1 MAAKLKGNLVVA
13 QSGGPTAVINASV
26 AGVAEEAFK
35 NSDVIP
41 GVFGSLHGI
50 EGVLYENLIDLGQED
65 RATIS
70 GLTGTPSAAL
80 GSCRH
85 KLTEADYDRIL
96 TVLKAHDIRYFFY
109 IGGNDSMDTAARV
122 SRLGA
127 EQGYEVRSVG
137 IPKTIDNDLAFTDH
151 CPGFGSVARWVAS
164 SVRDAGLDTEAI
176 GVVDKIKIV
185 EIMGRNAGWVTA
197 STALA
202 RDHENAAPHLIYVPE
217 KPINLDRFLGDVQNV
232 YDRLG
237 YCLITVCEGVKGE
250 DGKPLMASTSAIN
263 LDAFGHAQMG
273 GVADYLCNLIADRLK
288 LKARF
293 DKPGTIQR
301 VSAVLQS
308 PVDRD
313 EAYGVGAEAV
323 RQAIAGVTGK
333 MVTIER
339 VSDEPYRSRFGL
351 VDLDKVANS
360 EKLIPDE
367 FLSPAGNDVTEA
379 FIKYARPLIGG
390 PLPKYSYLK
399 KVALPKRAS

>member
-26 AGVAEEAFK
+26 AGVAEEAFR
-35 NSDVIP
+35 NADAIS

-50 EGVLYENLIDLGQED
+50 EGVLYEDLIDLGKEA

-70 GLTGTPSAAL
+70 GLTSTPSAAL

-85 KLTEADYDRIL
+85 KLTEADYDRIIQ
-96 TVLKAHDIRYFFY
+96 VLKAHDIRYFFY

-122 SRLGA
+122 SRMGA
-127 EQGYEVRSVG
+127 DLGYEVRSVG

-185 EIMGRNAGWVTA
+185 EIMGRNAGWITA
-197 STALA
+197 ASALA

-217 KPINLDRFLGDVQNV
+217 KPINLERFLGDVQNV

-263 LDAFGHAQMG
+263 VDAFGHAQMG
-273 GVADYLCNLIADRLK
+273 GVADYLCSLIADRLK

-301 VSAVLQS
+301 VSAALQS
-308 PVDRD
+308 WVDRD
-313 EAYGVGAEAV
+313 EAYGAGAEAV
-323 RQAIAGVTGK
+323 RQALGGVTGK

-339 VSDEPYRSRFGL
+339 VSDDPYRSRFGL
-351 VDLDKVANS
+351 ADLDKVANA

-379 FIKYARPLIGG
+379 FVKYAQPLIGG
-390 PLPKYSYLK
+390 PLAKYSYLK
-399 KVALPKRAS
+399 KVALPKRVS

>member
-1 MAAKLKGNLVVA
+1 MASGLKGNLVVA

-35 NSDVIP
+35 NSDLIP
-41 GVFGSLHGI
+41 GVYGSLHGI
-50 EGVLYENLIDLGQED
+50 EGILYEDLIDLGAED

-70 GLTGTPSAAL
+70 GLTRTPAAAL

-85 KLTEADYDRIL
+85 KLTEDDYDRIIQ
-96 TVLKAHDIRYFFY
+96 VFKAHDIRYFFY
-109 IGGNDSMDTAARV
+109 IGGNDSMDTANRV

-127 EQGYEVRSVG
+127 EQGYEVRAVG
-137 IPKTIDNDLAFTDH
+137 IPKTIDNDLDYTDH
-151 CPGFGSVARWVAS
+151 CPGFGSVARWVAT

-176 GVVDKIKIV
+176 GVVDKVKIV
-185 EIMGRNAGWVTA
+185 EIMGRNAGWITA
-197 STALA
+197 ASALA
-202 RDHENAAPHLIYVPE
+202 RDHEDAAPHLIYVPE

-273 GVADYLCNLIADRLK
+273 GVASYLCDLIADKLK

-301 VSAVLQS
+301 VSAALQS

-313 EAYGVGAEAV
+313 EAYGAGAEAV

-339 VSDEPYRSRFGL
+339 LSDEPYRSGYGL
-351 VDLDKVANS
+351 VDLDKVANA

-367 FLSPAGNDVTEA
+367 FLNEAGNDVTEA
-379 FIKYARPLIGG
+379 FLKYARPLIGG
-390 PLPKYSYLK
+390 PLPEYAYLK
-399 KVALPKRAS
+399 KVAVPKKVS